1 MTLDIAMLQEQYDA
15 LVKAC
20 MAKQAEL
27 ADCTNELNQMRRRA
41 NDWGFTRISEVE
53 NERTDLINEFREIQQ
68 LLRDKKAA
76 LRTANRERYE
86 NHDELRKAA
95 KDAKAALAR
104 SWDKAFIAAAR
115 RTLSPDIWETLS
127 REATEKRG
135 E

>member
-15 LVKAC
+15 LVKAG

>member
-15 LVKAC
+15 LVKAG

-53 NERTDLINEFREIQQ
+53 NERTDLVNEFREIQQ

-127 REATEKRG
+127 REATETRG

>member
-15 LVKAC
+15 LVKAG

-41 NDWGFTRISEVE
+41 NEWGFTRISEVE

-68 LLRDKKAA
+68 LIRDKKAA

>member
-15 LVKAC
+15 LVKAG

-68 LLRDKKAA
+68 LIRDKKAA